1 MDALLSTRDS
11 AGNVVAVA
19 AAAQSVTVFHPWVMR
34 DHEVGTGAWMQRGAL
49 TVTGAWMVAGPWM
62 VT

>member
-11 AGNVVAVA
+11 AGNVVAVV
-19 AAAQSVTVFHPWVMR
+19 AAQAVTVLNPWVMR